1 MEGIEI
7 KLENIS
13 FNGDTPGE
21 AYTMKDKDPE
31 RQCLSMLAR
40 STPAS
45 PNSFRCNNTTH
56 NVVGSSKDLT
66 NKTRSE
72 LQFLTVSILPKLEKC
87 ISEPEM
93 CNKDCTSK
101 TQRSEESS
109 QNDVSCPGS
118 KSDGHISR
126 MAFKLPGKVEVRSTI
141 LVFSYGFRVTLFM
154 SVLTIIICISVSTH
168 FICLFYFCST
178 RFILIKPFCTGSA

>member
-1 MEGIEI
+1 MEEIEI
-7 KLENIS
+7 KLDTIS
-13 FNGDTPGE
+13 FNGDTPE
-21 AYTMKDKDPE
+21 EDYTARDKDAE
-31 RQCLSMLAR
+31 RPCLAH

-45 PNSFRCNNTTH
+45 PNSFRCNNAAH

-93 CNKDCTSK
+93 CNKECK
-101 TQRSEESS
+101 TERREESD

-126 MAFKLPGKVEVRSTI
+126 MIFKLSGRVEVSSTNHV
-141 LVFSYGFRVTLFM
+141 LLYMQTTS
-154 SVLTIIICISVSTH
+154 SVL
-168 FICLFYFCST
+168 L
-178 RFILIKPFCTGSA
+178 